1 MRKYKLAF
9 ALVKYFEFGGVQRTA
24 LRIAGECA
32 RRGHDVHFFAGEW
45 FGQRPAELSVHII
58 DAKALTNHSSR
69 KKFGTSLRQA
79 TANQEFDCI
88 AGFTKIPGLDV
99 YYVGETCYA
108 ARVDEAKGWVYK
120 FLPRYRGL
128 KKLEEAVFGA
138 DSDTEIILVAYGERD
153 RFVHYY
159 GTLAE
164 RFHLLLPGIN
174 KDRLTRNIPTEKEK
188 SALRDELGLASDKD
202 MLLNVGSRFKTKGID
217 RAIMALAALP
227 DELKQKSKLVVVGD
241 DNAKPFI
248 RLAKTGG
255 VGDQVMFVG
264 ARENIADYY
273 YAADLL
279 IHPSYTESAG
289 ATLIEA
295 MICGLPVLVTENCG
309 FAFHVER
316 AGAGMTCPSPFQ
328 QDTLNKMLAEM
339 LASEKR
345 PEWGRNALAYCKRT
359 DLYSLIEKAADVI
372 IARAARNRGKP

>member
-1 MRKYKLAF
+1 MSKYKLAF

-32 RRGHDVHFFAGEW
+32 RRGHDVHFFTGEW
-45 FGQRPAELSVHII
+45 SGQRPAELSAHVI
-58 DAKALTNHSSR
+58 DARALTNHGSR

-159 GTLAE
+159 GTLAG
-164 RFHLLLPGIN
+164 RFYLLLPGIN
-174 KDRLTRNIPTEKEK
+174 KDRLTRNIPTEKAK
-188 SALRDELGLASDKD
+188 SALRDELGLASDDD

-241 DNAKPFI
+241 DNAKPFM

-255 VGDQVMFVG
+255 VRDQVMFVG

-273 YAADLL
+273 YAADFL
-279 IHPSYTESAG
+279 IHPSYAESAG

-345 PEWGRNALAYCKRT
+345 SEWGRNGLAYCKRT

>member
-45 FGQRPAELSVHII
+45 SGQRPAELSVHVI
-58 DAKALTNHSSR
+58 DARALTNHSSR
-69 KKFGTSLRQA
+69 KKFATSLRQA
-79 TANQEFDCI
+79 TANQEFDCT

-108 ARVDEAKGWVYK
+108 ARVDEAKGWVYR

-159 GTLAE
+159 GTLAG

-188 SALRDELGLASDKD
+188 SALRDELGLASDD
-202 MLLNVGSRFKTKGID
+202 HMLLNVGSRFKTKGID

-241 DNAKPFI
+241 DNAKPFM
-248 RLAKTGG
+248 RLARTGG

-309 FAFHVER
+309 FAFHVDR
-316 AGAGMTCPSPFQ
+316 AGAGMICPSPFQ

-345 PEWGRNALAYCKRT
+345 PEWSRNGLTYCKRT